1 MFKSKSDDFYKGL
14 GLMIYAG
21 AMLVLWTIYLCGI
34 YHAFCASTILGFAS
48 CLIGGPTIFIEFVDW
63 FSNKELWEEI
73 AKLLGV

>member
-1 MFKSKSDDFYKGL
+1 MFKSKNDDFYK
-14 GLMIYAG
+14 YYD
-21 AMLVLWTIYLCGI
+21 LVVYTIYTLFIYTIYFCGI

-48 CLIGGPTIFIEFVDW
+48 CLVSGPTVFIEFVDW